1 MYLQSKKDFFKK
13 ERKGR
18 MERLRKGQIFL
29 VLLWPRDS
37 TNLNLQFPWER
48 DGPLLASNVPMDKE
62 A

>member
-1 MYLQSKKDFFKK
+1 
-13 ERKGR
+13 
-18 MERLRKGQIFL
+18 MERLKKGQIFL